1 MKSNEIYAKTMKFVW
16 LKLGLGLAITLVS
29 IILLALI
36 GGVASL
42 FGSGEVTLIAI
53 LIWIGLT
60 ASVYGFA
67 MHYVGYMVKAA
78 HVAIVSTAV
87 TTGSIPDNMFETGK
101 NMVVQRF
108 GAANAYLV
116 LDRLVSGAVSQL
128 QKTVGKIDNVFG
140 DIPGVSAVVDFLQ
153 LFIGIA
159 LGYIDECCLGY
170 TFYKKE
176 DGAFKAGCDGFVI
189 YFQNIKHLLKKAVV
203 TSLIVIGLTF
213 VAWVVPFA
221 VFGAMFSAM
230 DIHMIFA
237 VIIALIVALTL
248 KSAFIDSYIMVRT
261 MASYMEVAPNT
272 EITFD
277 LYDKLCKL
285 SSKFKSLFTKANE
298 GVKA

>member
-101 NMVVQRF
+101 TMVVQRF

-176 DGAFKAGCDGFVI
+176 DGAFKAGCDGVVI

-221 VFGAMFSAM
+221 VFGAIFSAM

-261 MASYMEVAPNT
+261 MAVAPNT